1 MSTLPSTPTP
11 AQAAAAQRRSRLLI
25 GVALLVGAWS
35 GWITL
40 FGNSDEV
47 AAPAARR
54 ATAAARPAAARGGS
68 APTDDVCEN
77 VVMPRRG
84 RLSDAVNSNPFG
96 AMPPPPV
103 PVSRTVAQVEVAPPP
118 PPPPPPPPSAP
129 VLPPRPPLPYKYLG
143 LLADPDGSRPQVFLL
158 MGDRVIVA
166 RPGELIE
173 GGFRL
178 DSIGARELRFVWPS
192 DNSMLRLGIDGA

>member
-1 MSTLPSTPTP
+1 MSASPIESTT
-11 AQAAAAQRRSRLLI
+11 AQAAARRRSRLLI
-25 GVALLVGAWS
+25 GTALLVGAWS
-35 GWITL
+35 GWIAL
-40 FGNSDEV
+40 FGSSDEL
-47 AAPAARR
+47 AEPTARR
-54 ATAAARPAAARGGS
+54 TAAARPAAARGTT
-68 APTDDVCEN
+68 PTDDVCEN

-84 RLSDAVNSNPFG
+84 RLSDTINSNPFG

-103 PVSRTVAQVEVAPPP
+103 PVSRVVATVAVAP

-129 VLPPRPPLPYKYLG
+129 MLPPRPPLPYKYLG

-158 MGDRVIVA
+158 MGDKVLVA
-166 RPGELIE
+166 RPGEVLE

-192 DNSMLRLGIDGA
+192 DNSVLRLGIDGA

>member
-1 MSTLPSTPTP
+1 MSALPSVPNV
-11 AQAAAAQRRSRLLI
+11 AGAAAARRRSRLLI

-40 FGNSDEV
+40 FGEHDEV
-47 AAPAARR
+47 AAPATRRPVASRSAR
-54 ATAAARPAAARGGS
+54 APS
-68 APTDDVCEN
+68 APVDDVCEN

-84 RLSDAVNSNPFG
+84 RLSDSVNSNPFG
-96 AMPPPPV
+96 AMPPPPA
-103 PVSRTVAQVEVAPPP
+103 PVSRVVVAVEVAPPP
-118 PPPPPPPPSAP
+118 PPPLPEPPSAP
-129 VLPPRPPLPYKYLG
+129 ALPPRPPLPYKYLG

-158 MGDRVIVA
+158 MGDKVLVA
-166 RPGELIE
+166 RPGELLE

-178 DSIGARELRFVWPS
+178 DSVGARELRFVWPS

>member
-1 MSTLPSTPTP
+1 MSASPVASTS
-11 AQAAAAQRRSRLLI
+11 AQAATAARRRSRVLI
-25 GVALLVGAWS
+25 GTALVVGAWS

-40 FGNSDEV
+40 FGGGDEI
-47 AAPAARR
+47 AAPSARR
-54 ATAAARPAAARGGS
+54 TTAARPAVRAGS
-68 APTDDVCEN
+68 ALNDDVCEN

-84 RLSDAVNSNPFG
+84 PLSDNVNSNPFG

-103 PVSRTVAQVEVAPPP
+103 PVSRAVAIVEVAPPP
-118 PPPPPPPPSAP
+118 PPPPPPEPPSAP
-129 VLPPRPPLPYKYLG
+129 ALPPRPPLPYKYLG

-158 MGDRVIVA
+158 MGDKVLVA
-166 RPGELIE
+166 RPGEVLE

-192 DNSMLRLGIDGA
+192 DNSVLRLGIDGA